1 MSRLLKIAV
10 REYLAYVRTVG
21 FWLSLCLTPVGLAIG
36 FAGPALIMRSE
47 PPPRIA
53 VLDLTGQGYAAEI
66 AGALSAPHAP
76 RPNAGPGPSA
86 VMVASPVAAP
96 KDPADAG
103 RRLRPYLARP
113 AGGQRA
119 PLDAAAVI
127 HAGPDGGVV
136 VDFWSRNLTER
147 GAEATA

>member
-36 FAGPALIMRSE
+36 FAGP
-47 PPPRIA
+47 
-53 VLDLTGQGYAAEI
+53 
-66 AGALSAPHAP
+66 
-76 RPNAGPGPSA
+76 GPSA

-103 RRLRPYLARP
+103 RAR
-113 AGGQRA
+113 
-119 PLDAAAVI
+119 
-127 HAGPDGGVV
+127 
-136 VDFWSRNLTER
+136 
-147 GAEATA
+147 